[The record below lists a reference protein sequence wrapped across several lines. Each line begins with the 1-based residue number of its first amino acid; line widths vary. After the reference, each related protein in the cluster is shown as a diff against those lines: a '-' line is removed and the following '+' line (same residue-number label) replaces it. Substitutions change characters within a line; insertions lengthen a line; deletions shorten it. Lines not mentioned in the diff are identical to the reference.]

1 MRSSLAVACAAV
13 VSTAAAG
20 CSPAHFAAPDIP
32 DANVLDLSA
41 APVVNYT
48 RNGWTLD
55 FCNVTVTYTH
65 LGWNDTIHSTVWLP
79 LSGWNERL
87 QGSGGGGF
95 AMMHGLD
102 DLADAVGAHYAVVAT
117 DGGHAPIIQSSDS
130 WSLDASGDVN
140 MVLLKDF
147 AYVALGDAATIGKSI
162 TNSFYGY
169 GPKYSYWNGCST
181 GGRQGLML
189 AQRYPTAFDGIL
201 ANAPAIY
208 WPSFIP
214 AEYWPQFVMNQ
225 LNIYPPRCVL
235 DAITAAAVKAC
246 DGIDGVQDGII
257 SAPDLCQFDA
267 LSAVGEQVDCGEA
280 HVQITQNDA
289 VVVAKTWEGIRS
301 SDGSFLWYGLEKG
314 APLAEANNGKTGLVV
329 TSCTSPTNCTGR
341 PFEIATDWITQ
352 FVLQE
357 PSADLAQLDHDEL
370 DAIFHH
376 SRACYESIIGTNEP
390 DLSAF
395 KAAGGKMITWHGLA
409 DQLIFPKGTERYY
422 EDVEALDPSV
432 RDYYRFFEAPGVA
445 HCNGGIGPF
454 PKTALDSVVDWVE
467 KGIAPDTLRG
477 FAADGSVLDLCPY
490 PLVAAF
496 NGGDPKAASSYVCQ
510 ETF

>member
-32 DANVLDLSA
+32 DAKVLDLSA

-147 AYVALGDAATIGKSI
+147 AYVALGDAAIIGKSI

-214 AEYWPQFVMNQ
+214 AEY
-225 LNIYPPRCVL
+225 
-235 DAITAAAVKAC
+235 
-246 DGIDGVQDGII
+246 
-257 SAPDLCQFDA
+257 
-267 LSAVGEQVDCGEA
+267 
-280 HVQITQNDA
+280 
-289 VVVAKTWEGIRS
+289 
-301 SDGSFLWYGLEKG
+301 
-314 APLAEANNGKTGLVV
+314 
-329 TSCTSPTNCTGR
+329 
-341 PFEIATDWITQ
+341 
-352 FVLQE
+352 
-357 PSADLAQLDHDEL
+357 
-370 DAIFHH
+370 
-376 SRACYESIIGTNEP
+376 
-390 DLSAF
+390 
-395 KAAGGKMITWHGLA
+395 
-409 DQLIFPKGTERYY
+409 
-422 EDVEALDPSV
+422 
-432 RDYYRFFEAPGVA
+432 
-445 HCNGGIGPF
+445 
-454 PKTALDSVVDWVE
+454 
-467 KGIAPDTLRG
+467 
-477 FAADGSVLDLCPY
+477 
-490 PLVAAF
+490 
-496 NGGDPKAASSYVCQ
+496 
-510 ETF
+510 